1 MEYVLIKTDSNEWNE
16 MWEWLAKHPLNEG
29 LTEPMVALNED
40 NGEAWQ
46 YMGSFRGHG
55 GVTVHSFRHR
65 SHPIDNQLKK
75 LSVNAIGIITDND
88 IEKVIPVK

>member
-1 MEYVLIKTDSNEWNE
+1 MEYVLIKTDSNEWNA

-29 LTEPMVALNED
+29 LTEPMVALNEE

-55 GVTVHSFRHR
+55 GVTVHEFRHR
-65 SHPIDNQLKK
+65 SHPKDGERRYLKMNATSALSDADIDK
-75 LSVNAIGIITDND
+75 S
-88 IEKVIPVK
+88 IPIK